1 MGSSEARE
9 EEAVFLSAQLSP
21 ETVKAWEFDLIG
33 MLNLLQAKA
42 TAMCRAGFC
51 HVTVLQALSS
61 K

>member
-1 MGSSEARE
+1 
-9 EEAVFLSAQLSP
+9 LSAQLSP